1 MSRSDDRK
9 DHDIQPELV
18 GYKEEIFPV
27 NKSRLTWQRD
37 LCFLG
42 TTQRGYEVEFDVKY
56 EEGCSPT
63 ETLLLSIA
71 GCISIDVVHILQ
83 KMRCEITSYE
93 MTAEGTRQLTPPQ
106 YYKSVDLM
114 IHVSGKGLTPAKI
127 DRAIA
132 LSLNKYCSVYHSLR
146 KDLAVN
152 VKYEIEGLEGVGG
165 EFQKRTAE

>member
-1 MSRSDDRK
+1 MPQAGDNK
-9 DHDIQPELV
+9 DQENQPKLV
-18 GYKEEIFPV
+18 GYKEEILPV

-37 LCFLG
+37 LYFLG

-71 GCISIDVVHILQ
+71 GCISIDVVHIFK

-93 MTAEGTRQLTPPQ
+93 MTCEGKRRLTPPQ
-106 YYKSVDLM
+106 YYESIDLM
-114 IHVSGKGLTPAKI
+114 IHISGKGITPAKI
-127 DRAIA
+127 DRAID
-132 LSLNKYCSVYHSLR
+132 LSLKKYCSVYHSLR

-152 VKYEIEGLEGVGG
+152 VKYEIEGLEGLDGG
-165 EFQKRTAE
+165 F

>member
-1 MSRSDDRK
+1 MSQAEDLKEQDQVIR
-9 DHDIQPELV
+9 PELQ
-18 GYKEEIFPV
+18 GYKEQILPV

-37 LCFLG
+37 LYFLG

-63 ETLLLSIA
+63 ETLLLSVA
-71 GCISIDVVHILQ
+71 GCISIDVVHILK

-93 MTAEGTRQLTPPQ
+93 MTAEGRRRLAPPQ
-106 YYKSVDLM
+106 YYESIDLM
-114 IHVSGKGLTPAKI
+114 IRISGKGITPAKI
-127 DRAIA
+127 DRAID

-152 VKYEIEGLEGVGG
+152 VKYEIG
-165 EFQKRTAE
+165 EA